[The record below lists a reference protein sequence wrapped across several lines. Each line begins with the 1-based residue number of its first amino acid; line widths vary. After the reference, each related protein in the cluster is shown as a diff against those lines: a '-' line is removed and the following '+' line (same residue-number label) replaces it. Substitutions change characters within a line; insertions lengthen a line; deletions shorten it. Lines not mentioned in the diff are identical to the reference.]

1 MGILS
6 SDKEFFGLDVGS
18 TAARLVQVKK
28 SVSKPALVTYGS
40 INLPSGLTQSDSKI
54 DVSSLADIIKELTR
68 SARVSTRNVVA
79 SLPGSAVFT
88 AVIKIPSMSAS
99 ELGKAIKWQAEQNI
113 PLSLDEVKLDW
124 QVLKKPTQ
132 ETNEMTVMLVAA
144 PIGKVS
150 RLISVLE
157 AANLNVSAVETSSVA
172 FTRALINPPYI
183 PTLILNIGS
192 EYSELAISEEG
203 AVFHTRSLTSGG
215 GTFTRAISQNLG
227 LDMAQA
233 EQFKFKFGM
242 NEGKLEGQV
251 YRSIK
256 PILDGIIDEVLRSLK
271 FYQDQFGTTVEKMI
285 LTGGSAYLP
294 DLTVYLSAGLNIE
307 VTIGNPWTSVAYPA
321 SVENQ
326 LASCAAEYATAVG
339 LALRG
344 LK

>member
-1 MGILS
+1 MGIFTQ
-6 SDKEFFGLDVGS
+6 DKEFFGLDIGS

-40 INLPSGLTQSDSKI
+40 IGLPPGIAQSDSKI
-54 DVSSLADIIKELTR
+54 DVSSLSELIKQLIK

-88 AVIKIPSMSAS
+88 AAIKIPSMSAS
-99 ELGKAIKWQAEQNI
+99 ELSKAIKWQAEQNI

-124 QVLKKPTQ
+124 QVLKPPTQ
-132 ETNEMTVMLVAA
+132 ETSEMTVMLVAA
-144 PIGKVS
+144 PIVKVN

-157 AANLNVSAVETSSVA
+157 AADLGVLAVETSPVA
-172 FTRALINPPYI
+172 FTRSLINPPYV

-192 EYSELAISEEG
+192 LYSELAISEGG
-203 AVFHTRSLTSGG
+203 AVFHTRSLTNGG
-215 GTFTRAISQNLG
+215 EAFTRAVSQNLG
-227 LDMAQA
+227 LDMSQA

-242 NEGKLEGQV
+242 TEEKLEGQV
-251 YRSIK
+251 LRSIK
-256 PILDGIIDEVLRSLK
+256 PVLDSIIDEVLRSLK

-294 DLTVYLSAGLNIE
+294 DISVYLSSGLNIE
-307 VTIGNPWTSVAYPA
+307 VTIGNPWFSVAYPA
-321 SVENQ
+321 SVESQ
-326 LASCAAEYATAVG
+326 LNNVACGYSTAVG